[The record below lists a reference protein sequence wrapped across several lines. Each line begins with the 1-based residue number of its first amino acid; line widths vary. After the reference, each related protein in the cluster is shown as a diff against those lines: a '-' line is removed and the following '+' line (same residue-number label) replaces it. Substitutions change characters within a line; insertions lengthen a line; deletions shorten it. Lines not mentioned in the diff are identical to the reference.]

1 MIKTAQFRSIRN
13 QGFTLVE
20 LLVVIAIIAVLA
32 AVVVLV
38 VNPVELTKRSRD
50 AVRLSDLASLQQA
63 INVVVQDSTLT
74 PLETYCTPPADAG
87 TLPCTDTSNVG
98 SRDTDGTGWVK
109 VNLSGQTTISVPTLP
124 VDPANGSTY
133 KYTYWGNSTG
143 YKLGVTLESQQQSSK
158 MVNDGGSDNNLYETG
173 TDLNLQ

>member
-63 INVVVQDSTLT
+63 INVVVQDSTLS
-74 PLETYCTPPADAG
+74 PLQTYCTPPADTEG
-87 TLPCTDTSNVG
+87 CTDDSNAG
-98 SRDTDGTGWVK
+98 SRETDGTGWVK
-109 VNLSGQTTISVPTLP
+109 VNLAGQTTINVPTLP
-124 VDPANGSTY
+124 VDPSNGSTY
-133 KYTYWGNSTG
+133 KYTYAGAATG
-143 YKLGVTLESQQQSSK
+143 YKLGATLESQQQNSK

-173 TDLNLQ
+173 TDLSL

>member
-1 MIKTAQFRSIRN
+1 MIKTAQFRKIRN

-74 PLETYCTPPADAG
+74 PLQTYCTPPADA
-87 TLPCTDTSNVG
+87 TPPCTGTSTDNGGREIDG
-98 SRDTDGTGWVK
+98 SGWVK
-109 VNLSGQTTISVPTLP
+109 VDLSGQTTINIPTLP
-124 VDPANGSTY
+124 IDPSNGATY
-133 KYTYWGNSTG
+133 KYSYFGNSTG
-143 YKLGVTLESQQQSSK
+143 YKLEATLESQQQSSK
-158 MVNDGGSDNNLYETG
+158 MVNDGGDDNSVYEVG
-173 TDLNLQ
+173 TDLSL

>member
-74 PLETYCTPPADAG
+74 PLQTYCTPPADTG
-87 TLPCTDTSNVG
+87 TLPCTGVTTDSGGREING
-98 SRDTDGTGWVK
+98 SGWVK
-109 VNLSGQTTISVPTLP
+109 VDLSGQTTINIPTLP
-124 VDPANGSTY
+124 IDPSNGATY
-133 KYTYWGNSTG
+133 KYTYFGNSTG
-143 YKLGVTLESQQQSSK
+143 YKLEATLESQQQSSK
-158 MVNDGGSDNNLYETG
+158 MVNDGGDNNSVYEVG
-173 TDLNLQ
+173 TDLSL